1 MKLFDFKNPRHLK
14 ILKEE
19 LNRVKML
26 LEYNEADEW
35 KRLTPM
41 MRKVALMS
49 ADAEMGK
56 DFAYEYKD
64 EEWLNI
70 PDTITNRIDL
80 SKFILPKQ
88 VDPAALAQWI
98 ETNKSKLGSGVL
110 YRGTAAHTTDRVI
123 EFLRQGNP
131 SQYYCAEVIAS
142 ILKRGIMIDFT
153 ELEKNAAPSSSALSS
168 YKSNINPYDTPS
180 GRAGAGSFGSRN
192 WTGD

>member
-1 MKLFDFKNPRHLK
+1 MNIFDFKNPRHIR

-19 LNRVKML
+19 LYRVQRL
-26 LEYNEADEW
+26 LEYNEAEEW

-49 ADAEMGK
+49 ADKEMGE

-80 SKFILPKQ
+80 SKFVLPKQ
-88 VDPAALAQWI
+88 VDRYALAQWI

-110 YRGTAAHTTDRVI
+110 YRGTATHTVDRVI
-123 EFLRQGNP
+123 DMLKTGNP
-131 SQYYCAEVIAS
+131 SQYYCAEVIAN
-142 ILKRGIMIDFT
+142 ILKRGIAIDFK
-153 ELEKNAAPSSSALSS
+153 ELEKNTTSSYSPPSN
-168 YKSNINPYDTPS
+168 YKSNINPYDTPA
-180 GRAGAGSFGSRN
+180 GRPGIGSFGRRN